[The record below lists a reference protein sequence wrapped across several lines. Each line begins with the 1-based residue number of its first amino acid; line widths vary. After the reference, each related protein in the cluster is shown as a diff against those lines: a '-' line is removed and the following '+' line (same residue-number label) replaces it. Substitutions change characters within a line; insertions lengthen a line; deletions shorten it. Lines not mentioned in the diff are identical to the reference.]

1 MRENPDEFFLTNQEV
16 FHKMYS
22 GFRGKRCCKTH
33 FQDIEEGGSVMAELS
48 VEDKSKGKRIIT
60 QFFRTMP
67 AVQKS
72 LMAVFERDGYEG
84 VARIQGVLYP
94 DNAPDINSV
103 DTLRKGLSMILQHI
117 YGMPVEDKEGYFQEI
132 LKCRTPAQVV
142 RKEKETLIQYFYQ
155 DFSEM
160 KQYLLD
166 ELVEDQEYR
175 FVNKLNRLF
184 FAEGEEITDMRGFK
198 NQIRN
203 LKDAI
208 VERIE
213 SGTPQADLITDFK
226 QYRQE
231 LETEA
236 TQQPGIEPQIDDTS
250 LSSDEVEKRQ
260 IILNTLNEP
269 KYQDLR
275 NLLLEKTLV
284 DPQFATF
291 QRYLDNLLPSA
302 SRLEANDLHTFS
314 EGVKKVKEFRDNLE
328 RELLA

>member
-1 MRENPDEFFLTNQEV
+1 MRKSFCE
-16 FHKMYS
+16 
-22 GFRGKRCCKTH
+22 TH
-33 FQDIEEGGSVMAELS
+33 SCDTEEGGIVMAELS

-72 LMAVFERDGYEG
+72 LMTIFERDGYEG
-84 VARIQGVLYP
+84 IFRIQDVLYP
-94 DNAPDINSV
+94 DNSPEINSV

-155 DFSEM
+155 DFSELR
-160 KQYLLD
+160 QYFLN
-166 ELVEDQEYR
+166 EFVEEQDYR

-184 FAEGEEITDMRGFK
+184 FAESEEVIDMRGFK

-208 VERIE
+208 AERID
-213 SGTPQADLITDFK
+213 SGTSQANLIAEFQ
-226 QYRQE
+226 QYKKE
-231 LETEA
+231 LETELE
-236 TQQPGIEPQIDDTS
+236 QQSSLEPQIDETS
-250 LSSDEVEKRQ
+250 LSTDEKEKQQ
-260 IILNTLNEP
+260 IILNTLNGS
-269 KYQDLR
+269 KYQDIR
-275 NLLLEKTLV
+275 NLLLQKTLI
-284 DPQFATF
+284 DPQFVRF
-291 QRYLDNLLPSA
+291 QRYLDNILPPSA
-302 SRLEANDLHTFS
+302 RLVATDLHTFS

-328 RELLA
+328 RELSA

>member
-1 MRENPDEFFLTNQEV
+1 MFYNFTRKSFCE
-16 FHKMYS
+16 
-22 GFRGKRCCKTH
+22 TH
-33 FQDIEEGGSVMAELS
+33 SCDTEEGGIVMAELS

-72 LMAVFERDGYEG
+72 LMTIFERDGYEG
-84 VARIQGVLYP
+84 IFRIQDVLYP
-94 DNAPDINSV
+94 DNSPEINSV

-155 DFSEM
+155 DFSEL
-160 KQYLLD
+160 KQYFFN
-166 ELVEDQEYR
+166 EFVEEQDYR

-184 FAEGEEITDMRGFK
+184 FAESEEVIDMRGFK

-208 VERIE
+208 AERID
-213 SGTPQADLITDFK
+213 SGTSQANLIAEFQ
-226 QYRQE
+226 QYKKE
-231 LETEA
+231 LETELE
-236 TQQPGIEPQIDDTS
+236 QQSSLEPQIDETS
-250 LSSDEVEKRQ
+250 LSTDEKEKQQ
-260 IILNTLNEP
+260 IILNTLNGS
-269 KYQDLR
+269 KYQDIR
-275 NLLLEKTLV
+275 NLLLQKTLI
-284 DPQFATF
+284 DPQFVTF
-291 QRYLDNLLPSA
+291 QRYLDNILPPSA
-302 SRLEANDLHTFS
+302 RLVATDLHTFS

-328 RELLA
+328 RELSA

>member
-1 MRENPDEFFLTNQEV
+1 MRNPFL
-16 FHKMYS
+16 
-22 GFRGKRCCKTH
+22 
-33 FQDIEEGGSVMAELS
+33 DIEEGGIVMVELS

-155 DFSEM
+155 DFSEV

-166 ELVEDQEYR
+166 KLVEEQEYR
-175 FVNKLNRLF
+175 FVNKLNRIF
-184 FAEGEEITDMRGFK
+184 FTEGEEITDMRGFK

-208 VERIE
+208 AERID
-213 SGTPQADLITDFK
+213 SGTSQAALIEEFK
-226 QYRQE
+226 QYQQE
-231 LETEA
+231 LETE
-236 TQQPGIEPQIDDTS
+236 TEQQSFLEPQIDDTS
-250 LSSDEVEKRQ
+250 LSGDEIEKRQ

-284 DPQFATF
+284 DSQFATF
-291 QRYLDNLLPSA
+291 QRYLDNILPPS
-302 SRLEANDLHTFS
+302 SRLVTNDLHTFS

>member
-1 MRENPDEFFLTNQEV
+1 
-16 FHKMYS
+16 
-22 GFRGKRCCKTH
+22 
-33 FQDIEEGGSVMAELS
+33 MAELS

-72 LMAVFERDGYEG
+72 LMTIFERDGYEG
-84 VARIQGVLYP
+84 IFRIQDVLYP
-94 DNAPDINSV
+94 DNSPEINSV

-155 DFSEM
+155 DFSEL
-160 KQYLLD
+160 KQYFLN
-166 ELVEDQEYR
+166 EFVEEQDYR

-184 FAEGEEITDMRGFK
+184 FAESEEVIDMRGFK

-208 VERIE
+208 AERID
-213 SGTPQADLITDFK
+213 SGTSQANLIAEFQ
-226 QYRQE
+226 QYKKE
-231 LETEA
+231 LETELE
-236 TQQPGIEPQIDDTS
+236 QQSSLEPQIDETS
-250 LSSDEVEKRQ
+250 LSTDEKEKQQ
-260 IILNTLNEP
+260 IILNTLNGS
-269 KYQDLR
+269 KYQDIR
-275 NLLLEKTLV
+275 NLLLQKTLI
-284 DPQFATF
+284 DPQFVTF
-291 QRYLDNLLPSA
+291 QRYLDNILPPSA
-302 SRLEANDLHTFS
+302 RLVATDLHTFS

-328 RELLA
+328 RELSA

>member
-1 MRENPDEFFLTNQEV
+1 MRE
-16 FHKMYS
+16 
-22 GFRGKRCCKTH
+22 TH
-33 FQDIEEGGSVMAELS
+33 SCDTEEGGIVMAELS

-72 LMAVFERDGYEG
+72 LMTIFERDGYEG
-84 VARIQGVLYP
+84 IFRIQDVLYP
-94 DNAPDINSV
+94 DNSPEINSV

-155 DFSEM
+155 DFSEL
-160 KQYLLD
+160 KQYFLN
-166 ELVEDQEYR
+166 EFVEEQDYR

-184 FAEGEEITDMRGFK
+184 FAESEEVIDMRGFK

-208 VERIE
+208 AERID
-213 SGTPQADLITDFK
+213 SGTSQANLIAEFQ
-226 QYRQE
+226 QYKKE
-231 LETEA
+231 LETELE
-236 TQQPGIEPQIDDTS
+236 QQSSLEPQIDETS
-250 LSSDEVEKRQ
+250 LSTDEKEKQQ
-260 IILNTLNEP
+260 IILNTLNGS
-269 KYQDLR
+269 KYQDIR
-275 NLLLEKTLV
+275 NLLLQKTLI
-284 DPQFATF
+284 DPQFVTF
-291 QRYLDNLLPSA
+291 QRYLDNILPPSA
-302 SRLEANDLHTFS
+302 RLVATDLHTFS

-328 RELLA
+328 RELSA

>member
-1 MRENPDEFFLTNQEV
+1 
-16 FHKMYS
+16 
-22 GFRGKRCCKTH
+22 
-33 FQDIEEGGSVMAELS
+33 MAELS
-48 VEDKSKGKRIIT
+48 LEDKSKGKRIIT

-166 ELVEDQEYR
+166 QLVEDQEYR
-175 FVNKLNRLF
+175 FVNRLNRLF
-184 FAEGEEITDMRGFK
+184 FTEGEEITDMRGFK

-208 VERIE
+208 AERIE
-213 SGTPQADLITDFK
+213 SGTPQSTLIAEFQ
-226 QYRQE
+226 QYKQE

-236 TQQPGIEPQIDDTS
+236 EQQPGLEPQIDDTS
-250 LSSDEVEKRQ
+250 LNSDEVEKRQ

-275 NLLLEKTLV
+275 NLLLEKALI

-291 QRYLDNLLPSA
+291 QRYLDNILPSS
-302 SRLEANDLHTFS
+302 SRLVTTDLHTFS